1 MIVRV
6 NTVKR
11 AKILVTDFKR
21 DILTLKKKM
30 IPPTGEEAIEL
41 QIYEN
46 NHNNPAQSLYAKR
59 HQRNSEGITYLL
71 AVFYI
76 DA

>member
-1 MIVRV
+1 
-6 NTVKR
+6 
-11 AKILVTDFKR
+11 
-21 DILTLKKKM
+21 M